1 MDFLLH
7 RASGWGSGACLLS
20 SLACL
25 FPGRG
30 LCSIMDFLVRPA
42 SGWVSGACFSS
53 SLLFLF
59 STGVCQTVPCI
70 LNCTW
75 PWWKH
80 ALLLFGVYTGVIM
93 NFVGC
98 ANPYSILVP
107 ETQWARGLLQTDPI
121 PYLWSSAQTCKGVH
135 ETWPLCE
142 VRMYDHVEHGHER
155 CCPFPPGTRSVC
167 IYKYILSVSAG
178 GLISYPT
185 ILSMTGTVKLLIMDS
200 CGQRCRSPP
209 KAVFH
214 GSGWRGVIAVISWSR
229 WQLQL
234 LGNIVI

>member
-1 MDFLLH
+1 
-7 RASGWGSGACLLS
+7 
-20 SLACL
+20 
-25 FPGRG
+25 
-30 LCSIMDFLVRPA
+30 
-42 SGWVSGACFSS
+42 
-53 SLLFLF
+53 
-59 STGVCQTVPCI
+59 
-70 LNCTW
+70 
-75 PWWKH
+75 
-80 ALLLFGVYTGVIM
+80 
-93 NFVGC
+93 
-98 ANPYSILVP
+98 
-107 ETQWARGLLQTDPI
+107 
-121 PYLWSSAQTCKGVH
+121 VH

-185 ILSMTGTVKLLIMDS
+185 ILSMTGTVKLLILDS

-234 LGNIVI
+234 LGHIVILEAGGSCTKNFDRILLKPLGFFDCGNLIDPKNEP